1 MAELYC
7 VFLPILSAMTPAT
20 TAALSN
26 HPLQTLILL
35 IIPAKTAPAT
45 ATVVPYRSATTLSPR
60 LPPVPPSPP
69 TRLLQSRSPES
80 HSATLW
86 GTPPAAFLFIPAVT
100 LQDLKR

>member
-1 MAELYC
+1 MAKLYC
-7 VFLPILSAMTPAT
+7 VFLPILSAITPAT

-35 IIPAKTAPAT
+35 IPAKTAAT

-86 GTPPAAFLFIPAVT
+86 GTPPAAFLFTPAVT
-100 LQDLKR
+100 LQDLQQ